1 MNQQNRSIREVQ
13 QRVRDNDI
21 IFVFF
26 CLRKPTGETPTS
38 IFFIFGKGKKITFY
52 KAASLKKKGKIS
64 GASQPKED
72 LLIKK
77 KNFSRSCV
85 LTIR

>member
-1 MNQQNRSIREVQ
+1 LFEKANR
-13 QRVRDNDI
+13 RDPY
-21 IFVFF
+21 
-26 CLRKPTGETPTS
+26 LY
-38 IFFIFGKGKKITFY
+38 FFIFGKGKKITFY

-85 LTIR
+85 LTLR